1 MTQHPNHPHEPR
13 HATEPTDARAT
24 DDAGLSLVEV
34 LISVFVGAVLLGLV
48 ATIFASTLQANAGT
62 RDRDLAT
69 GRVQAISTSLT
80 TSIRNAQA
88 VTVQTVAGG
97 GTVLRALVATGTSG
111 WECRAWA
118 VVDLETSDAAGRR
131 AGADGRFELRM
142 HTSAPLTGTATATAP
157 ERTWGVLADH
167 VERTAPTSTPPTAPR
182 PYFAASAGTVSWD
195 LAVAVSVEPQLSDG
209 SLAPVSGTAV
219 ARAQQTGGSARCW

>member
-1 MTQHPNHPHEPR
+1 MN
-13 HATEPTDARAT
+13 EPTVPSDTHRAARA
-24 DDAGLSLVEV
+24 DDAGLTLVEL

-80 TSIRNAQA
+80 TSLRNAQA
-88 VTVQTVAGG
+88 VTVQATVGG
-97 GTVLRALVATGTSG
+97 GTVLRALVATGTTG

-142 HTSAPLTGTATATAP
+142 HTSAPLTDIATALVPTVS
-157 ERTWGVLADH
+157 WGVLADH
-167 VERTAPTSTPPTAPR
+167 VERTAATSTAPATPAPR
-182 PYFAASAGTVSWD
+182 PYFTASAGTVSWD
-195 LAVAVSVEPQLSDG
+195 LAVATSVQPQLSDG
-209 SLAPVSGTAV
+209 SLAPVSGAAV
-219 ARAQQTGGSARCW
+219 AMARQSGVTARCW